1 MKTKPIL
8 SSEIASLK
16 IASLPSRPTAPVTFG
31 GRGYTAGQ
39 MKAAFDAL
47 PLYIIERL
55 NALIAEFESEDFS
68 SVLLDV
74 PSGIRE
80 GHTIANLIS
89 DIKDGTF
96 AQYFTVQDRTLAGA
110 LENFALRIGAL
121 ERINHYSD
129 EDFHLDGGTP
139 ALRYEEVSA

>member
-1 MKTKPIL
+1 MNTKPIL

-16 IASLPSRPTAPVTFG
+16 ISALPSRPTAPVTFG

-55 NALIAEFESEDFS
+55 NALIEELESEDFS
-68 SVLLDV
+68 SVLLNA
-74 PSGIRE
+74 PTGLGE
-80 GHTIANLIS
+80 GHALGDLLRDIRSGAFANYLI
-89 DIKDGTF
+89 
-96 AQYFTVQDRTLAGA
+96 VEDRTLPGA
-110 LENFALRIGAL
+110 LEELSLRLLDL
-121 ERINHYSD
+121 ESLRHYSD

-139 ALRYEEVSA
+139 ALRYKEVSA